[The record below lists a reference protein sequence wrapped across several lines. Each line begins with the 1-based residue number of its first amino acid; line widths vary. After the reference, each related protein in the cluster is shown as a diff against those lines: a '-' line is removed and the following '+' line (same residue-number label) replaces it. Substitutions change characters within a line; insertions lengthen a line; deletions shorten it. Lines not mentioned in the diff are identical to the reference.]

1 MNVNF
6 RSFIFVLLF
15 FCLANIVFGQDNDGQ
30 IKRHRITWTKD
41 NYALRYEVLI
51 EKEEN
56 NRYSP
61 LLREF
66 TEEPFIYISLPPGNY
81 RLRVIPYDF
90 RDIPGQGT
98 RWNNFKVLAVTNAN
112 SESDSQLVMEA
123 SPVIPGQEAGGMSIE
138 NPDEVK
144 DSTPPESAAGQEEAG
159 EESPPEKHQGFF
171 IGAFA
176 EGAGYTRYSAAF
188 GGGAT
193 LGGSFNGM
201 GIGISL
207 MYAQDEEKFIF
218 LELLAHLRFYLSR
231 VKNNTGLFL
240 QADIGAVFFAHEK
253 FESNDNAAFAIGL
266 RAGARIPLGKYVYF
280 EPNIRGGY
288 PYIFGGGLS
297 LGLRFD

>member
-1 MNVNF
+1 MKINF
-6 RSFIFVLLF
+6 RGFIFVFLF
-15 FCLANIVFGQDNDGQ
+15 FSLANIVFGQNNDGQ
-30 IKRHRITWTKD
+30 LKRHRITWTKD

-56 NRYSP
+56 NAYSP

-81 RLRVIPYDF
+81 RLRVISYDF

-98 RWNNFKVLAVTNAN
+98 RWNNFKVLAVINSN

-123 SPVIPGQEAGGMSIE
+123 SPVLPGQEAGGMSIE
-138 NPDEVK
+138 SPNEVAQ
-144 DSTPPESAAGQEEAG
+144 SESADRQEEAG
-159 EESPPEKHQGFF
+159 EESPPEKYQDFY
-171 IGAFA
+171 IGALA
-176 EGAGYTRYSAAF
+176 EGVGYTRYSAAF
-188 GGGAT
+188 GGGIT
-193 LGGSFNGM
+193 LGVSFNGM
-201 GIGISL
+201 GIGINL

-218 LELLAHLRFYLSR
+218 FETLAHFRLYLSR

-240 QADIGAVFFAHEK
+240 QAEGGIVFFAYEK
-253 FESNDNAAFAIGL
+253 FESAEYSAFSAGL
-266 RAGARIPLGKYVYF
+266 RAGARIALGKYVYF

-297 LGLRFD
+297 AGIRFD